1 MSWSDVFELILEMGA
16 KPNQLRLVG
25 TLPDGR
31 FAGFF
36 NLANI
41 VTGFVE
47 SAHADWRTDPELWGQ
62 GLGTEGVSGLLTA
75 AFATAPNGVGL
86 HRVQASITPSN
97 RRSIRLAERVGFRRE
112 GLAVKALKVAGV
124 WQDQLLYAKLA
135 EEHQSSQ

>member
-1 MSWSDVFELILEMGA
+1 MSWSEVFELILDMGT

-25 TLPDGR
+25 VLRDGS

-41 VTGFVE
+41 VGGFVE
-47 SAHADWRTDPELWGQ
+47 AAHADWRIDPQLWGQ
-62 GLGTEGVSGLLTA
+62 GFGTEGVSGLLTA
-75 AFATAPNGVGL
+75 AFAASPRGIRL
-86 HRVQASITPSN
+86 HRVQASITPAN
-97 RRSIRLAERVGFRRE
+97 HRSIRLAERVGFRRE

-135 EEHQSSQ
+135 EEHQS